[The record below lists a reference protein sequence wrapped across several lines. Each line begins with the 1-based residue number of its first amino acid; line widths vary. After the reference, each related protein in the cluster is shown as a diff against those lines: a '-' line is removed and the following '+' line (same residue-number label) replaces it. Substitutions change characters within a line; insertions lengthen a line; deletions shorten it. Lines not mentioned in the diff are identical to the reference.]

1 MSTGFAGPPLT
12 LWVYGDERGDDPMR
26 KWEPHDS
33 IYVWKKTFSIIY
45 TIKIENKKK
54 HFLRESDPPYPSR
67 WTHMLGWSKVER
79 AIDP

>member
-1 MSTGFAGPPLT
+1 MVTKGDVTMSTGFAGPPLT

-45 TIKIENKKK
+45 TIKN
-54 HFLRESDPPYPSR
+54 
-67 WTHMLGWSKVER
+67 
-79 AIDP
+79 

>member
-1 MSTGFAGPPLT
+1 VVTKGDVTMSTGFAGPPLT

-45 TIKIENKKK
+45 TIKIENKKT
-54 HFLRESDPPYPSR
+54 FLTRIRSTLPITLDPHVR
-67 WTHMLGWSKVER
+67 VE
-79 AIDP
+79 

>member
-1 MSTGFAGPPLT
+1 MVTKGDVTMSTGFAGPPLT

-45 TIKIENKKK
+45 TIKIENKKNISYK
-54 HFLRESDPPYPSR
+54 NQIHL
-67 WTHMLGWSKVER
+67 THHAG
-79 AIDP
+79 PTC